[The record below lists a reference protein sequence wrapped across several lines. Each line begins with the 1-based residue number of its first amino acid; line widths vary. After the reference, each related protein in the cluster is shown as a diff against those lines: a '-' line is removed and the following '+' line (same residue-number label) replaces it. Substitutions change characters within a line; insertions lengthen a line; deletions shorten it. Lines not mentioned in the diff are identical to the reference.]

1 MTKIIICSELT
12 VTRKE
17 KLRLSSNISML
28 APVPAQPLSHLS
40 SVAWWCW
47 LSLLLSLF
55 LPLRMSSK
63 LVLLLSPMMSETSHC
78 SRLLSPMA
86 GHRLNS

>member
-28 APVPAQPLSHLS
+28 ALVPAQPLSHLS

-55 LPLRMSSK
+55 LPLRMSSR
-63 LVLLLSPMMSETSHC
+63 LVLLLSPMMSESLTAHVF
-78 SRLLSPMA
+78 SPPWRA
-86 GHRLNS
+86 TD